1 MMQRP
6 PPSSHRTEDFGQRL
20 SDAVRD
26 NPIPAA
32 LVGMGVL
39 WLFMGG
45 NRTTISQMAKE
56 ESAAGRDAKNLATGV
71 GSKVADTSKQSGE
84 ALLHAGSSAAKAVS
98 ETATSM
104 MSGANEV
111 VSDAADAM
119 QRGGTHMVS
128 SLQRDLTD
136 LFERRPLAVGA
147 LGLVVGAAIG
157 TAFAP
162 TQAEVETFGEAS
174 QALKNQAENLV
185 SAGLETAREAST
197 GLTGQTTSKMG
208 ATASEAAR
216 SGAQKVAAVAES
228 ALHAVQDQLRTGVSD
243 KDK

>member
-1 MMQRP
+1 V
-6 PPSSHRTEDFGQRL
+6 S
-20 SDAVRD
+20 A
-26 NPIPAA
+26 
-32 LVGMGVL
+32 
-39 WLFMGG
+39 
-45 NRTTISQMAKE
+45 SQ
-56 ESAAGRDAKNLATGV
+56 
-71 GSKVADTSKQSGE
+71 
-84 ALLHAGSSAAKAVS
+84 
-98 ETATSM
+98 
-104 MSGANEV
+104 
-111 VSDAADAM
+111 
-119 QRGGTHMVS
+119 
-128 SLQRDLTD
+128 
-136 LFERRPLAVGA
+136 
-147 LGLVVGAAIG
+147 AIG